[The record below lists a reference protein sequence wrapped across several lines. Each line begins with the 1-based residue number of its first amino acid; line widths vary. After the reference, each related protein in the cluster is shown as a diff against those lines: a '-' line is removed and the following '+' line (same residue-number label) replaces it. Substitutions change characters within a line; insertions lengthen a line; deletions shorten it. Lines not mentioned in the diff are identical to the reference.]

1 MIAAPAAEA
10 VAGRAAAGT
19 AAKQAAKQTA
29 AKQAGKETAS
39 KTAAGSGV
47 GRTPKPAAAG
57 PAGGPPPPPTA
68 EPSSSG
74 DVASMAS
81 DLMKPPGKKAVR
93 NAGKSAGD
101 AFKSATLT
109 PPRRLSAKDTSGFL
123 FGLVLYAIALS
134 GIKYGVDGPKGWLSA
149 KFLNKPMG
157 FPKMVGKVK

>member
-10 VAGRAAAGT
+10 VAGRAAAST

-29 AKQAGKETAS
+29 AKQAGTETAS
-39 KTAAGSGV
+39 KSAAGTGA
-47 GRTPKPAAAG
+47 GRTAKPAAAG
-57 PAGGPPPPPTA
+57 PAGGPPPPPEQAT
-68 EPSSSG
+68 SSG
-74 DVASMAS
+74 DTASMAA
-81 DLMKPPGKKAVR
+81 DLMKPPGKKAIK

-123 FGLVLYAIALS
+123 FGLVLYAVALS

-157 FPKMVGKVK
+157 FPKMAGKVK